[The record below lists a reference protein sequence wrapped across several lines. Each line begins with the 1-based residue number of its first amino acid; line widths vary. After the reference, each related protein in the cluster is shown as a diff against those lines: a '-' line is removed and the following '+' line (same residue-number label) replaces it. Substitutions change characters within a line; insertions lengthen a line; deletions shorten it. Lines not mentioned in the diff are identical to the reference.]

1 MVSYHLNFRNKII
14 CGDCIEEMRNL
25 PSNIIDLAFADP
37 PYNLKKDYG
46 LYGDSNSPSDY
57 LEWTEKWLFEIIRLL
72 KPEGS
77 FYLLNLPK
85 WTIHHAVFLDQ
96 FLYRQNTIAWDAL
109 STPRGKIM
117 PAHYSLLYY
126 TKSKLN
132 YTYNQL
138 MSKHNWSHCAR
149 EKCIEERKTS
159 SLSEEPFSD
168 IWTNIYRVKHRG
180 KRHEQHPTQLPLVF
194 MERIILTSSNEGN
207 LIFDPFLGVGTTA
220 IAAKLLQRD
229 YIGIEINPEYVKES
243 LKNLRSSTSL
253 RSRLEFQK
261 RLSVLDNFLK

>member
-1 MVSYHLNFRNKII
+1 MTIRNKIL
-14 CGDCIEEMRNL
+14 CGDCIEKMRDF
-25 PSNIIDLAFADP
+25 PSEIIDLAFADP

-46 LYGDSNSPSDY
+46 VYVDSNSPYVY
-57 LEWTEKWLFEIIRLL
+57 LEWTEKWLSEIIRLL
-72 KPEGS
+72 KPDGS

-85 WTIHHAVFLDQ
+85 WAIHHAVFLDR

-126 TKSKLN
+126 TKSRLE

-138 MSKHNWSHCAR
+138 TSKHNWTHCAR

-159 SLSEEPFSD
+159 SLSEESLSD

-180 KRHEQHPTQLPLVF
+180 KRHVQHPTQLPLTF
-194 MERIILTSSNEGN
+194 MERIILTSSNEGD

-220 IAAKLLQRD
+220 IVAKLLGRD
-229 YIGIEINPEYVKES
+229 YSGIEINPDYVQES
-243 LKNLRSSTSL
+243 LKNLKNVASF
-253 RSRLEFQK
+253 RSRLEYQDQQ
-261 RLSVLDNFLK
+261 RLSILDNFL

>member
-1 MVSYHLNFRNKII
+1 MNIKNKII
-14 CGDCIEEMRNL
+14 CGDCIDEMMNL

-46 LYGDSNSPSDY
+46 VYADSNSPTDY
-57 LEWTEKWLFEIIRLL
+57 LKWTEKWLLEIIRLL
-72 KPEGS
+72 KPKGS

-126 TKSKLN
+126 TKSRQG
-132 YTYNQL
+132 YTFNQL
-138 MSKHNWSHCAR
+138 TSKHDWIHCAR
-149 EKCIEERKTS
+149 SECIQKRNTSNLPEK
-159 SLSEEPFSD
+159 PFSD

-180 KRHEQHPTQLPLVF
+180 KRHIDHPTQLPFKF
-194 MERIILTSSNEGN
+194 MERIILTSSNEGE
-207 LIFDPFLGVGTTA
+207 LVFDPFLGVGTTA
-220 IAAKLLQRD
+220 IVAKVLKRD
-229 YIGIEINPEYVKES
+229 YLGIEINPEYVQDS
-243 LKNLRSSTSL
+243 QKNLVQTSL
-253 RSRLEFQK
+253 SNLEFKNQQ
-261 RLSVLDNFLK
+261 RILDLDNFL